1 MPFFRI
7 RRKKKSVG
15 IEKKDVNT
23 IIQQELA
30 PYMKLEELQE
40 YLRTIERDRKKK
52 ELWDSMSMRKKIKL
66 LRYVAERKGVSDAKK

>member
-7 RRKKKSVG
+7 RRKKKQMG
-15 IEKKDVNT
+15 IEKKDVNI

-52 ELWDSMSMRKKIKL
+52 ELWDSLSMRKKIKV
-66 LRYVAERKGVSDAKK
+66 LRYLAAKKGVSDAKK

>member
-1 MPFFRI
+1 MSFFRI

-15 IEKKDVNT
+15 LEKKDVNT

>member
-7 RRKKKSVG
+7 RRKKKKMG
-15 IEKKDVNT
+15 LEKKDVNT

-52 ELWDSMSMRKKIKL
+52 ELWDSLSMRKKIKL
-66 LRYVAERKGVSDAKK
+66 LKYVAEKKGVSDGKK

>member
-1 MPFFRI
+1 MPFFRL
-7 RRKKKSVG
+7 RRKKKQMG
-15 IEKKDVNT
+15 IEKKDVNI

-52 ELWDSMSMRKKIKL
+52 ELWDSLSMRKKIKL
-66 LRYVAERKGVSDAKK
+66 LRYVAAKKGVSDAKK

>member
-7 RRKKKSVG
+7 RRKKKQMG
-15 IEKKDVNT
+15 IEKKDVST

-52 ELWDSMSMRKKIKL
+52 ELWDSLSMRKKIKL
-66 LRYVAERKGVSDAKK
+66 LRYVAAKKGVSDAKK

>member
-7 RRKKKSVG
+7 RRKKKKVG
-15 IEKKDVNT
+15 LEKKDVNT

-52 ELWDSMSMRKKIKL
+52 ELWDSLSMRKKIKL
-66 LRYVAERKGVSDAKK
+66 LRYVAEKKGVSDAKK